1 VQKAPAIVDG
11 MPPRGKISP
20 IPRRRG
26 RPPVYSFAEEG
37 RRIVKKYGNRRLYD
51 TRESRYITL
60 DELMELFVNDRELRV
75 VDAASGEDLTERTLR
90 QAVLADDAVG
100 SALMSEELLRA
111 LVKYRKGAARTDFE
125 RHIAK
130 AIAAFHAKRNK

>member
-1 VQKAPAIVDG
+1 
-11 MPPRGKISP
+11 MPPRGKVSP
-20 IPRRRG
+20 APRQPPRRRG
-26 RPPVYSFAEEG
+26 RPPVYSFADEG

-60 DELMELFVNDRELRV
+60 DELMELFVSDRELRV
-75 VDAASGEDLTERTLR
+75 VDAATGEDLTERTLR
-90 QAVLADDAVG
+90 QAVLSDDSAG

-111 LVKYRKGAARTDFE
+111 LVKYRRGTARTDFE

-130 AIAAFHAKRNK
+130 AIVAFHAKRNK

>member
-1 VQKAPAIVDG
+1 
-11 MPPRGKISP
+11 MPPRGKVSP
-20 IPRRRG
+20 TPRRRG

-60 DELMELFVNDRELRV
+60 DELMELFVSDRELRV

-90 QAVLADDAVG
+90 QAVLADDAS
-100 SALMSEELLRA
+100 SALMSDELLRA
-111 LVKYRKGAARTDFE
+111 LVKYRRGTARADFE